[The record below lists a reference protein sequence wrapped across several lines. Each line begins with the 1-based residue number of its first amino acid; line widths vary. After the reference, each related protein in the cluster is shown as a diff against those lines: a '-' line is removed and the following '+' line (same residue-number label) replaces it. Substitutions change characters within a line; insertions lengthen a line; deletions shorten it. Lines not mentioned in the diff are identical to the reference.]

1 MLKGHLLREHLR
13 GQSRTRKVRRDSG
26 CGSEAVA
33 AAVLT
38 NLQAT
43 DTLILAEPDP
53 LPALVKGVSLEAILR
68 RHIAPAS
75 AVSAIVQDAHAA
87 CGVVVAPFPGGAR
100 TCGAGAVALGAAFAD
115 KLTRRSHVSV
125 VFYRDPDADSSWQQ
139 ALDFAIGCD
148 LPLVFIRHGRSAP
161 HPADPRHSKRGARS
175 AKTPTLPMIPV
186 DCNDAVAVFRVAH
199 EAIGH
204 ARRGNGPTLINCV
217 PLCLPGEQAA
227 NPIAR
232 METCL
237 AGRGIRPEKIAS
249 KVTAEF
255 NRTLNAA
262 MKAATRSPRKARKI
276 TR

>member
-1 MLKGHLLREHLR
+1 MLKGRLLREHLR
-13 GQSRTRKVRRDSG
+13 GQSKKRKVRRDSG

-38 NLQAT
+38 NLQAA
-43 DTLILAEPDP
+43 DALILAEPDP

-68 RHIAPAS
+68 RDNAPAS
-75 AVSAIVQDAHAA
+75 SVDANIQDAYAA
-87 CGVVVAPFPGGAR
+87 CGVVAAPFTGDAR
-100 TCGAGAVALGAAFAD
+100 TGSAGAVALGAAFGG
-115 KLTRRSHVSV
+115 KLTRRGHVAV
-125 VFYRDPDADSSWQQ
+125 VFFRESDADSSWQQ
-139 ALDFAIGCD
+139 ALDFAMTCD
-148 LPLVFIRHGRSAP
+148 LPLVFVRQSASAFQ
-161 HPADPRHSKRGARS
+161 PARRNQRVRAARS
-175 AKTPTLPMIPV
+175 AKAPIPPIIPV
-186 DCNDAVAVFRVAH
+186 DCNDAVAVFRVAY

-227 NPIAR
+227 GPIAR

-237 AGRGIRPEKIAS
+237 AGRGIRPEKIAG

-262 MKAATRSPRKARKI
+262 MRAATRDPRKQKK
-276 TR
+276 